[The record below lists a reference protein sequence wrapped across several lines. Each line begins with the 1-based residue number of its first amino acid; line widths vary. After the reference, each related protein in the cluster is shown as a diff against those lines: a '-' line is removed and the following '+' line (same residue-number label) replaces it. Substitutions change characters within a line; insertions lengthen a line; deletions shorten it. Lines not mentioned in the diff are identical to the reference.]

1 MKNKTILIQILLAGL
16 LISLTSNISLAQD
29 GFRVSGTVSSIV
41 NNEPIKDINVKVEGM
56 VGLFEI
62 TDEEGKFSIE
72 VPSPEITMLFTYPGY
87 KDLSVYLD
95 GQSEINI
102 KLTPEEF
109 PSVLD
114 EVILASGSKQKR
126 FIAQSYEQLQD
137 KDFRERP
144 YSTAENFLTGHIAG
158 VNVTS
163 YNGMPGA

>member
-72 VPSPEITMLFTYPGY
+72 VPSPEITMIFTYPGY

-126 FIAQSYEQLQD
+126 FIPQSYEQPKKRD
-137 KDFRERP
+137 SRARP
-144 YSTAENFLTGHIAG
+144 NSLPKTFLPAQI
-158 VNVTS
+158 
-163 YNGMPGA
+163 